1 MSSLIRSTREQI
13 TELMREDILC
23 GRLAEGQR
31 LGEVELAQRFGVS
44 RGPIREALAQLT
56 QEGLLVAKPNCGVRV
71 APSAPD
77 AIRELITPVRRTI
90 ETYALKLCYDDL
102 KDADFRAWDDILH
115 QLERACKDKD
125 VAGIAQQDIAV
136 HRTILERARQQDLI
150 TIWRTLVARI
160 RDHFRRS
167 VADYG
172 KNLLKIHQ
180 EHKELVDV
188 FRAGNKSEAI
198 EALAKHIW

>member
-90 ETYALKLCYDDL
+90 ETYSLKLCYDDL